1 MILEIIVRPKAFYTS
16 STDLTVRSW
25 VYEFE
30 DATNVFR
37 HHQHSVGAIALE
49 GDTLWT
55 ACGDSIARA
64 FDAKSGALKRSFVG
78 HEAAVNCM
86 MITEGKLFTGSSD
99 GTLRVWNAKDV
110 SEELLV
116 DDGPPPPAP
125 VVVDAD
131 IEENAGET
139 PAEEVT
145 PEEET
150 PADVEASPE
159 EDAAP
164 PEDEVQDIEGDGDE
178 PPAEETPKEVEDE
191 MADMEQELAAQG

>member
-1 MILEIIVRPKAFYTS
+1 
-16 STDLTVRSW
+16 
-25 VYEFE
+25 
-30 DATNVFR
+30 
-37 HHQHSVGAIALE
+37 
-49 GDTLWT
+49 
-55 ACGDSIARA
+55 
-64 FDAKSGALKRSFVG
+64 
-78 HEAAVNCM
+78 

-131 IEENAGET
+131 IEENTGET

-150 PADVEASPE
+150 PADAEASPD
-159 EDAAP
+159 EDIAP